1 MRRLLGL
8 LLVLGAG
15 WLVYDLLEEGAAA
28 RRDSVDGGDGGAAAR
43 RSVVS
48 PVAGPRCAGV
58 TRSGRRCTRPA
69 EPGSTTCWQHG

>member
-1 MRRLLGL
+1 MRRLLALVL
-8 LLVLGAG
+8 LLGLG
-15 WLVYDLLEEGAAA
+15 WLVYDLLEEGAAD
-28 RRDSVDGGDGGAAAR
+28 RRGSADDGDGDAAR
-43 RSVVS
+43 RPVAS